1 MEPAFISFFLAI
13 FSFVFGIL
21 GTIKFCQ
28 WIFNQHYALSIS
40 TNKVNILISVGCFAA
55 AIFMALLA

>member
-1 MEPAFISFFLAI
+1 MEPTVISFFLMI

-40 TNKVNILISVGCFAA
+40 MNKVNILISVGCFAV
-55 AIFMALLA
+55 AIVMAILA